1 MRSQGELTIS
11 LANNTLTATL
21 KDDKEGDIE
30 VTDVRFDGY
39 RVGFDYETPPS
50 QKQWGKEISDQMTVW
65 AALSDHG
72 NRLEGYVS
80 GAVGKE
86 TSYDHKISAE
96 RVE

>member
-1 MRSQGELTIS
+1 MRSQGELNIS
-11 LANNTLTATL
+11 LASDVLTATL

-39 RVGFDYETPPS
+39 RVGFDYATPPS

-65 AALSDHG
+65 AALSDDG
-72 NRLEGYVS
+72 SRFEGFVS
-80 GAVGKE
+80 GAIGKE